1 MMKISTL
8 LAVAGIS
15 IASTQI
21 ADAQTNESPWTFG
34 VKAGA
39 NIANTSSKNESGR
52 IGFNVGGTVEYKLSD
67 RFFLQSGLEFTSK
80 GSKLKEQSFNFSLPY
95 FDSGELTSID
105 DLDYVTYTGKAK
117 ASQNLMFLQIPLTIG
132 YRLPLAEDINLTFN
146 IGGYAGYGIAARSKY
161 KINGTLKYPDG
172 KTESVNTETTY
183 KKYNETGLERFDYGL
198 LGGIGIEY
206 KKFSFNVNYELG
218 LRNLDKSSGTYLNY
232 GYSSGYNNQS
242 TGVTVYEVP
251 KWKNRNVSLSVGY
264 KF

>member
-1 MMKISTL
+1 MKISTL

-146 IGGYAGYGIAARSKY
+146 IGGYAGYGITARSKY
-161 KINGTLKYPDG
+161 KIDGTLKYPDG
-172 KTESVNTETTY
+172 KTESVNTETT
-183 KKYNETGLERFDYGL
+183 
-198 LGGIGIEY
+198 Y